1 MHTDQ
6 TQAAAPADSPH
17 RPIDRREMLRRVA
30 LMFGGA
36 LSAPAVLG
44 VLNGCSAEAPTAD
57 AVSTQSLGLLS
68 PAQYEIVAAVADLM
82 IPATTTPGALD
93 VGVPAFIDR
102 MLQDVYATEHQQRF
116 LTGLAD
122 LVDSAKART
131 GRSFLDLAA
140 ADRERLVQTTLS
152 DALKSNDG
160 TPPAWEQRPFILMMR
175 ELTLLG
181 FFTSEVG
188 ATQVLQYD
196 PVPGAF
202 EACLPL
208 AEAGNGRT
216 WATDTSLPF

>member
-1 MHTDQ
+1 MNPEQ
-6 TQAAAPADSPH
+6 THAAASSDQMHP
-17 RPIDRREMLRRVA
+17 PIDRREMLRRVA

-44 VLNGCSAEAPTAD
+44 VLSGCSAETPTTGA
-57 AVSTQSLGLLS
+57 ASPPALQLLT
-68 PAQYEIVAAVADLM
+68 PAQYEVVAAVADLM
-82 IPATTTPGALD
+82 IPATDTPGALD

-102 MLQDVYATEHQQRF
+102 LLHDVYATEHQQRF
-116 LTGLAD
+116 LSGLAE
-122 LVDSAKART
+122 LIGAARAQS
-131 GRSFLDLAA
+131 GRSFLELSG
-140 ADRERLVQTTLS
+140 ADRQTMVQATLS
-152 DALKSNDG
+152 EALKANDG
-160 TPPAWEQRPFILMMR
+160 MPPAWEQRPFILMVR

-208 AEAGNGRT
+208 AETGNGRT